1 MKDKI
6 TNPTLMR
13 VMLVKRE
20 VCRVTA
26 DWQGLRVRSGRAWV
40 SLKGSDLIL
49 SRGQEIPIDLAK
61 KDVALVS
68 AVGQAPLVMELLGEA
83 PRRPAADPRPAMS
96 AAR

>member
-1 MKDKI
+1 MKDKM
-6 TNPTLMR
+6 TNPALMR

-20 VCRVTA
+20 VWRVTA
-26 DWQGLRVRSGRAWV
+26 DWRGLRVRSGRAWV

-68 AVGQAPLVMELLGEA
+68 AVGGLPLVMELLGEA
-83 PRRPAADPRPAMS
+83 PRRPSANSRPAMS
-96 AAR
+96 TA